1 MRRSRSDLQNIDVY
15 RKDLESQNISF
26 ARVNDPILKTYSLGE
41 ISDRYLQT
49 LEYLSPN
56 ISDEEEEESD
66 DYDTTETDIV
76 AGMVGARYK
85 TISYLSEES
94 ETFKK
99 FQEEELIDEE
109 ILEEKDKKVS
119 AKKKQQRIGQA
130 QINVAKFMRRLLV
143 RRFESSLPAFR
154 STLENIL
161 NQSKNMRNMITKQ
174 GIVIVMKK
182 GEIKTEEELA
192 DMIEGERE
200 DYFKMIE
207 NKGALRIPA
216 NEFRLSTNASGR

>member
-1 MRRSRSDLQNIDVY
+1 
-15 RKDLESQNISF
+15 
-26 ARVNDPILKTYSLGE
+26 
-41 ISDRYLQT
+41 
-49 LEYLSPN
+49 
-56 ISDEEEEESD
+56 
-66 DYDTTETDIV
+66 
-76 AGMVGARYK
+76 MVGARYK
-85 TISYLSEES
+85 TISYLSKES
-94 ETFKK
+94 ETFKRLK
-99 FQEEELIDEE
+99 EEETVDEE
-109 ILEEKDKKVS
+109 ILDEKDKKAS
-119 AKKKQQRIGQA
+119 AKKVQQQIGQA

-174 GIVIVMKK
+174 GIVLVMKK

-207 NKGALRIPA
+207 EKGALRIPA
-216 NEFRLSTNASGR
+216 SEFRLSSSDDGQ